1 MRNLIKEG
9 AGHGRRDFWGSPI
22 VGWMIFCEGSDYE
35 AIVSLVRQR
44 ALERGLLSYGCSPLP
59 ARLFLHCTTPLQLG
73 GPRGRRVPKE

>member
-1 MRNLIKEG
+1 MIPYHEKFTKDHERY
-9 AGHGRRDFWGSPI
+9 F

-44 ALERGLLSYGCSPLP
+44 VLERGLLSYGCSPLP